1 MSSCIKPN
9 GNIYLTRGDTFAAVV
24 TITDDEDTC
33 VTLEEGSE
41 LRFALKAD
49 YEDPEALTLKAIPI
63 DTMLL
68 KLDPEDTKNLDFG
81 TYVYD
86 IQLTH
91 PNGDVDTV
99 IPRKML
105 HIVEEVE

>member
-1 MSSCIKPN
+1 M
-9 GNIYLTRGDTFAAVV
+9 
-24 TITDDEDTC
+24 
-33 VTLEEGSE
+33 
-41 LRFALKAD
+41 KAD
-49 YEDPEALTLKAIPI
+49 YEDPEALILKAIPI